1 MSTLVAYFSVEG
13 TTEKIAQQF
22 ADRIRAEVFEIK
34 PRKPYSEL
42 DILWVNPLA
51 RVNQERFFKRDVPAI
66 GRVPG
71 FRMYDC
77 VYLGFPIWF
86 ESVPRAVIT
95 FCKRYDWTG
104 KVVHIFVTSDTTGVG
119 GIKTE
124 LKPYLNGA
132 AYVDA
137 KLVKDVS
144 EVGSLSLYG

>member
-1 MSTLVAYFSVEG
+1 MIINTGQRTDIPAFYGKRRIFVVSTLVAYFSVEG

-51 RVNQERFFKRDVPAI
+51 RVNQERFFKRDVPA
-66 GRVPG
+66 
-71 FRMYDC
+71 
-77 VYLGFPIWF
+77 
-86 ESVPRAVIT
+86 
-95 FCKRYDWTG
+95 
-104 KVVHIFVTSDTTGVG
+104 FVTSDTTGVG

-137 KLVKDVS
+137 KLLKDVS